1 MRPDGAPGAGTLSDS
16 SDSRLVRSAGLAGT
30 ATFASRLLGLARE
43 SVQAAIF
50 GASNEMDAFLVAFRI
65 PNLARDLF
73 AEGAMNAAFV
83 PTFTRYLTLRGR
95 VDAWRLGNNVIN
107 ALLCASGLLVVVG
120 IIFARPLVTAYA
132 GDYAAV
138 PGKLDLTVEL
148 SRILMPFLTLVAIAA
163 AIMGM
168 LNSLHHYFI
177 PALSPAMFNIA
188 AIVCAVGLVPLMPA
202 LGWPRIMAVAI
213 GAILGGMG
221 QILVQWWPLRREG
234 FRYRPTLDIGD
245 EGLRRILILMGPGT
259 MGLAATQVNVLINT
273 MLATSQGTGAVS
285 WLTYA
290 FRLMYLPIGLFGVS
304 LATAVLPQVARQ
316 ASVGDHEAMRG
327 TVSRG
332 LALMLAVNVPAM
344 VGLIVLADPIT
355 RLLFERGQFL
365 ASDTAATANALRFYA
380 VGLVGYSAVR
390 ISAPVFYAL
399 GRNGVPVAVGFVSVA
414 VNVIASLG
422 LVTTLG
428 FRGLALSTS
437 IGALINGGALIWLLR
452 GPLRGI
458 RGRHLLSTFVKSL
471 VAAAVMGAVA
481 LAVERT
487 ATRMVGNERLISQII
502 CLSAAIGAGLL
513 SLAVAA
519 RILRIREFDEA
530 FALTGGRVVRR
541 LFR

>member
-1 MRPDGAPGAGTLSDS
+1 
-16 SDSRLVRSAGLAGT
+16 
-30 ATFASRLLGLARE
+30 
-43 SVQAAIF
+43 
-50 GASNEMDAFLVAFRI
+50 
-65 PNLARDLF
+65 
-73 AEGAMNAAFV
+73 
-83 PTFTRYLTLRGR
+83 
-95 VDAWRLGNNVIN
+95 
-107 ALLCASGLLVVVG
+107 
-120 IIFARPLVTAYA
+120 
-132 GDYAAV
+132 
-138 PGKLDLTVEL
+138 
-148 SRILMPFLTLVAIAA
+148 
-163 AIMGM
+163 
-168 LNSLHHYFI
+168 
-177 PALSPAMFNIA
+177 
-188 AIVCAVGLVPLMPA
+188 
-202 LGWPRIMAVAI
+202 
-213 GAILGGMG
+213 
-221 QILVQWWPLRREG
+221 
-234 FRYRPTLDIGD
+234 
-245 EGLRRILILMGPGT
+245 
-259 MGLAATQVNVLINT
+259 
-273 MLATSQGTGAVS
+273 
-285 WLTYA
+285 
-290 FRLMYLPIGLFGVS
+290 LMYLPIGLFGVS

-316 ASVGDHEAMRG
+316 AAVGDHAAMRG

-365 ASDTAATANALRFYA
+365 ASDTTATANALRFYA

-458 RGRHLLSTFVKSL
+458 SGRHLLSTFVKSL

-513 SLAVAA
+513 SLAGAA